1 MSINGIN
8 DTKRFV
14 TRQPTNCWSQSA
26 NKPRIVDHST
36 VAAWWLFTFWNTV
49 YFDDDHRSSCKQQN
63 TFSLHTLTQCTALN
77 FTSTSSAFHYAHTH
91 SLSALHS
98 TSHLH
103 PVHFTMHILTHS
115 VHCTQLH
122 IYIQCISL
130 CTHTHSLSALHSTSH
145 LHPVHYTMHTLS
157 LIHIWRCRR
166 STLCRSRWSPY
177 H

>member
-1 MSINGIN
+1 MSVNGIN

-36 VAAWWLFTFWNTV
+36 VAAWLLFTFWNTV

-77 FTSTSSAFHYAHTH
+77 FTSTSSAFHYAHILTHSVHCTQLHIYIQYITLCTHTH

-103 PVHFTMHILTHS
+103 PVHFTMHTYSLTQ
-115 VHCTQLH
+115 CTALNFT
-122 IYIQCISL
+122 SL
-130 CTHTHSLSALHSTSH
+130 CLKKWH
-145 LHPVHYTMHTLS
+145 
-157 LIHIWRCRR
+157 
-166 STLCRSRWSPY
+166 
-177 H
+177 